1 MIMNDVTTQK
11 SFEERMIE
19 QFKANIGNL
28 MTDDEMRKII
38 ERGMENLFF
47 TPKYTKSK
55 QYPYNEELSA
65 PPLAY
70 TLAEKMFRESAEA
83 VLMRWMVD
91 NKERMFE
98 LLEKQLCNENLQ
110 SLMMQMFSQMFMSPI
125 HAASDHVRQQVTQFA
140 FQNNLNPGALHE

>member
-1 MIMNDVTTQK
+1 MNNEVTTPK

-19 QFKANIGNL
+19 QFRANIGNL

-47 TPKYTKSK
+47 TPKMEKSK
-55 QYPYNEELSA
+55 SYPYEEQLSA

-70 TLAEKMFRESAEA
+70 QIAEKMFREAAEA

-110 SLMMQMFSQMFMSPI
+110 SLMLQMFSQMFTSPI
-125 HAASDHVRQQVTQFA
+125 LSANEHIKQRVTQFA
-140 FQNNLNPGALHE
+140 FQNNLNPGALHG